1 MSIGVTAMLS
11 ERILF
16 LTNIPALFAAMRRE
30 IKGRNLYVARYV
42 RPAWTRRINM
52 DNICDYDE
60 GFTRREMY
68 EETGR
73 CLRCMVNPKCPYH
86 IKAVKEEYGVN
97 IGGRA

>member
-1 MSIGVTAMLS
+1 MTLLATVPIVAEKPCTENIGGMNEVY
-11 ERILF
+11 ILF
-16 LTNIPALFAAMRRE
+16 ALTA
-30 IKGRNLYVARYV
+30 V
-42 RPAWTRRINM
+42 PAWIRRTNM

>member
-1 MSIGVTAMLS
+1 
-11 ERILF
+11 
-16 LTNIPALFAAMRRE
+16 
-30 IKGRNLYVARYV
+30 
-42 RPAWTRRINM
+42 M

-86 IKAVKEEYGVN
+86 IKAVKETYGVN
-97 IGGRA
+97 IKEDEHGTD